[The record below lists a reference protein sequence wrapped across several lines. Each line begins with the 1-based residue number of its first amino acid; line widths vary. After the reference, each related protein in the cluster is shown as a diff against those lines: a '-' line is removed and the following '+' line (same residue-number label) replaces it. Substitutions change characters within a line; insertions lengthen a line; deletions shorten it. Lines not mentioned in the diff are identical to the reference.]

1 MKIKQTVNHAPIAS
15 RRSGDRGK
23 VNNTFM
29 KKYVVM
35 NKSFHVNFLYHEKN
49 GQIFIEKQSN
59 NTKIG

>member
-1 MKIKQTVNHAPIAS
+1 MLPS
-15 RRSGDRGK
+15 PRERDGDRGK

-59 NTKIG
+59 NTTIG

>member
-1 MKIKQTVNHAPIAS
+1 MLPS
-15 RRSGDRGK
+15 PREGEGRGDRGK

-49 GQIFIEKQSN
+49 GQIFIEKQSS